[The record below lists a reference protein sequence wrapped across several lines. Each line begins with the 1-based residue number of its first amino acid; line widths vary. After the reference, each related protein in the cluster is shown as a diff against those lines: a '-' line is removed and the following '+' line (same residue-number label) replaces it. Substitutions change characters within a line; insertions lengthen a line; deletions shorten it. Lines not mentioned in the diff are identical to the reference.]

1 MTGSSRASRM
11 PIFEVGDL
19 VVPRYFDDPEDR
31 DVTGII
37 VGTRDTQLDVIYRV
51 LWHDATE
58 PRWCSRQ
65 SISVMRD
72 TDTDTEEVSH
82 GNQGD

>member
-11 PIFEVGDL
+11 PIFKVGDL
-19 VVPRYFDDPEDR
+19 VVPRYIDEPDDWDA
-31 DVTGII
+31 VGII
-37 VGTRDTQLDVIYRV
+37 VGMRDTQLDVIFRV
-51 LWHDATE
+51 LWSDASE
-58 PRWCSRQ
+58 PRWASRQ
-65 SISVMRD
+65 SISVMGD

>member
-1 MTGSSRASRM
+1 MTGSSRARQM

-19 VVPRYFDDPEDR
+19 VVPRYIDDPD
-31 DVTGII
+31 DWDAIGLI
-37 VGTRDTQLDVIYRV
+37 VGMRDAHLDVIFRV
-51 LWHDATE
+51 LWSDASE
-58 PRWCSRQ
+58 PRWASRQ

-72 TDTDTEEVSH
+72 TDTEEVRH